1 MVLPGTYT
9 PVRAINQTN
18 PLRFSPFGPFT
29 QQMIIHFY
37 SDFTVMFQHFQ
48 LGEIDISDWPLQS
61 SADISTFCS
70 NADFFCTSPQPQLG
84 YFGQELN
91 SHTPFMGIALTQ
103 ARTTSP
109 PSYTTTST
117 AAGCSSGFGS
127 LTVTVRNQETSSI
140 VLDSLNALT
149 VANQP
154 SGSPSAT
161 VSDSGGSTPNG
172 VYNIPCILAGTY
184 SLRSSVY
191 NATGTTVAIG
201 SATTTSGT
209 LNANWNSPSNVRPTR
224 NRALLGAAIA
234 HLLDDP
240 EFVSSTFGPV
250 ASAPCA
256 FMVLAQG
263 QVCPTGTTSSYQCLL
278 PPLATPAPCPALN
291 PLGGAATQND
301 NAECQ
306 FGNHLWLNVIGCASG
321 ATGHDL
327 GPYNVGDDRVNVN
340 ARFWNTGAFGVVQGY
355 SGHDDLRAA
364 CDDLVSMGLTLS
376 PSHRACR
383 GWSHQ
388 ILHQVQL
395 WKTTVRPG
403 HRRHFELP
411 LWNPSEQ
418 SCSDRFCRHRL
429 LWSVSSVHSKVLHLY
444 PGAELRLCGHP
455 GLRGQPRLLAAIHG
469 GAGLRPDSRPVLPE
483 QKQHSNWHHLC
494 RRGCV
499 QAE

>member
-1 MVLPGTYT
+1 LFRVLSLAIVLSLSVLMVLPGTYT

-117 AAGCSSGFGS
+117 TSGCGSGFGS
-127 LTVTVRNQETSSI
+127 LTVTVRNQETNLI
-140 VLDSLNALT
+140 VLDPLNTLT

-154 SGSPSAT
+154 SGSPSAA

-172 VYNIPCILAGTY
+172 VYNVPCILAGTY

-191 NATGTTVAIG
+191 NATGTTVAIA

-209 LNANWNSPSNVRPTR
+209 LNVNWNSPSNVRPTR

-256 FMVLAQG
+256 FMVVAQG
-263 QVCPTGTTSSYQCLL
+263 QVCPAGTTSSYQCLL
-278 PPLATPAPCPALN
+278 PPLSAPVPCPASN
-291 PLGGAATQND
+291 PLGGTATQND

-306 FGNHLWLNVIGCASG
+306 FVNHPWLNVVGCLAG
-321 ATGHDL
+321 AAGHDL
-327 GPYNVGDDRVNVN
+327 GPYNSADDKLVYSTGWVLFDKKDPTKVRARSEERVFAPDKDWERVGQVPNVVFVEGMVRDGKRWLFYYRGADKNVGVATAPALKGLADLFARRV
-340 ARFWNTGAFGVVQGY
+340 
-355 SGHDDLRAA
+355 
-364 CDDLVSMGLTLS
+364 
-376 PSHRACR
+376 PSHPHGTAAPQFWRPRRWRRAS
-383 GWSHQ
+383 GP
-388 ILHQVQL
+388 
-395 WKTTVRPG
+395 TP
-403 HRRHFELP
+403 
-411 LWNPSEQ
+411 
-418 SCSDRFCRHRL
+418 
-429 LWSVSSVHSKVLHLY
+429 
-444 PGAELRLCGHP
+444 
-455 GLRGQPRLLAAIHG
+455 
-469 GAGLRPDSRPVLPE
+469 
-483 QKQHSNWHHLC
+483 
-494 RRGCV
+494 
-499 QAE
+499 